1 MVTFASVVADAAR
14 ELEAAGIDGDTSR
27 RDAALL
33 ARWVLGWDTA
43 AWLARTREAPPA
55 DFAAQFSVLIGRRAA
70 REPVAYLTGERE
82 FYGRMFRVNRHVLVP
97 RPETELVVDEALG
110 FLAAR
115 AHPRV
120 ADVGTGSGCLAVT
133 IALECPG
140 ARVLATDSS
149 EAALAI
155 ARENATFH
163 GVSERLDWRHT
174 DLLGD
179 VTATFDLIVANL
191 PYVPEDD
198 RTSLP
203 PEVSRY
209 EPAAALFGGRDG
221 LDVIRRLLPAA
232 AARLSPGDQLIFEI
246 GAGQADAV
254 HASIAAVPGLAL
266 VHMREDLQ
274 AIPRVVVAE
283 AVGPARARA

>member
-1 MVTFASVVADAAR
+1 M
-14 ELEAAGIDGDTSR
+14 
-27 RDAALL
+27 
-33 ARWVLGWDTA
+33 LGWDTA

-55 DFAAQFSVLIGRRAA
+55 GFAAPFSALITRRAA
-70 REPVAYLTGERE
+70 REPIAYLIGQRE
-82 FYGRMFRVNRHVLVP
+82 FYGRTFRVNRHVLVP
-97 RPETELVVDEALG
+97 RPETELVIDEALK

-115 AHPRV
+115 RDPRV

-155 ARENATFH
+155 ARENASLH
-163 GVSERLDWRHT
+163 GVAERLEWRHT
-174 DLLGD
+174 DLLTD
-179 VTATFDLIVANL
+179 VTDSFDLIVANL
-191 PYVPEDD
+191 PYVPDDD
-198 RTSLP
+198 RASLS

-209 EPAAALFGGRDG
+209 EPAAALFGGADG
-221 LDVIRRLLPAA
+221 LDVIRPLLPAA
-232 AARLSPGDQLIFEI
+232 AARLLPGGRVVFEI

-254 HASIAAVPGLAL
+254 RAVIAAVPGLEL
-266 VHMREDLQ
+266 GCIREDLQ

-283 AVGPARARA
+283 VMRPAHPRA

>member
-1 MVTFASVVADAAR
+1 M
-14 ELEAAGIDGDTSR
+14 LEAAGIDGDTSR

-43 AWLARTREAPPA
+43 DWLARTREAPPA
-55 DFAAQFSVLIGRRAA
+55 GFEAQFSLVIGRRAA
-70 REPVAYLTGERE
+70 REPVAYLTSQRE
-82 FYGRMFRVNRHVLVP
+82 FYGRTFRVNRHVLVP
-97 RPETELVVDEALG
+97 RPETELVVEEALG

-115 AHPRV
+115 TNPRV

-149 EAALAI
+149 EAALVI
-155 ARENATFH
+155 ARENATLH
-163 GVSERLDWRHT
+163 GVAERLDWLHT

-179 VTATFDLIVANL
+179 ETDAFDLIVANL

-198 RTSLP
+198 RESLP

-209 EPAAALFGGRDG
+209 EPASALFGGPDG

-232 AARLSPGDQLIFEI
+232 AARLSPGSRVVFEI

-254 HASIAAVPGLAL
+254 RASIAAVPGLTL
-266 VHMREDLQ
+266 VHIREDLQ

-283 AVGPARARA
+283 AGRRAGARA